1 MSVAS
6 RPREDSSLNTVV
18 AGRYQLIER
27 LSQGGMGEVFAARD
41 TTSGRKVALK
51 RLLPAHRQRA
61 ALFRAEYHTLAR
73 LRHPYIIQVQD
84 FGLDGE
90 TPYYTMELLDGQDL
104 LETGPS
110 DYHESCRMLRDV
122 ATSLALLHAQRL
134 LHRDLSPRNVRKT
147 SSGRCKLFDFGMMV
161 PFGVPPNLAGTP
173 PFVSPEAWEGSVL
186 DQRSDIYSLG
196 ALAYWLITRKLPYE
210 PKSTAQHGYAG
221 VGPPARLR
229 KSVPDL
235 PEALD
240 DLVMSMLEL
249 DPVKR
254 PSSAAEVIVRL
265 NQIAGLEPDDA
276 VELAQSYL
284 SSARF
289 VSRRKE
295 LSIIDQ
301 ALARA
306 VERRGG
312 GLLVTGAGGIGRTRL
327 LQEVALL
334 AQTRGARIVRAFG
347 AGGSSSGEL
356 VREIYQGLRRAA
368 PEAFKLLDYRDQ
380 AIVKQLDRE
389 SRNPQQPNTPSPE
402 ARARLHAA
410 LSAYAH
416 VATAEGT
423 WVFLIDDLHV
433 ADPFSNAFVASLAR
447 EAENRALL
455 VVATARGMEEELTD
469 TPAALFAKDARH
481 LGLEDLDQDS
491 IRAICSS
498 LFGAVPN
505 LDRLIAW
512 LYRQARGNPALTME
526 LASLL
531 LRRGT
536 IRFLEGAFSL
546 PRHDIDD
553 EVPADL
559 AHTLALRLDP
569 LSSHARKV
577 AELVATCRG
586 SAPLELCLSACEG
599 SADEIMAALE
609 ELVRHGVLM
618 TARGEYAFAQEAM
631 RNAVR
636 LTLVPAREKQLHGRL
651 ADALLAS
658 PAPDLEH
665 RLEAGWHLVHTDQEQ
680 RGADLLAQV
689 TPPLIESGLAYAG
702 AMAAAEK
709 ALEVYERTHAALE
722 KRLALRTILVRA
734 GFLYDY
740 RLAQRYGVDT
750 IRMLENWMGLPSLRR
765 FERFIGGFLMLVLAF
780 AVTALKRAFASPEKR
795 GPQAYL
801 SLKYLCRSLVS
812 LLGVRVLGLD
822 GPGAAELLAK
832 ITFLEDAPSW
842 TSGKQVFLI
851 GRAVAMQPLGREVA
865 VRRDVQLAL
874 DHLNNMRAADMSE
887 AERLDAR
894 AGLMLSGGINECYR
908 AGSDAL
914 TAADAVEAVGTQLA
928 RASAQRIRLTYHM
941 VRGGRDEADRHR
953 RMLDTHAIQGG
964 TTWQVE
970 WFAVSVEG
978 VASARLGDLV
988 SARRS
993 LERLEELVHEVPT
1006 LTPMR
1011 DIMRVMYQWRRGNL
1025 EKAIELGEYLVNKY
1039 PAKSV
1044 IGWVAGYGAYAG
1056 ALNESGNYQKA
1067 QEICERARAVIT
1079 DADREYAI
1087 IYSHVDRELAVAL
1100 AAQGRRAEA
1109 EAITQKAI
1117 KFYEE
1122 RREYAWLY
1130 AEYENAARI
1139 AKICGDGEGVRE
1151 AVKNMR
1157 EAAKRANSKFLLAQ
1171 SARAA
1176 ATLLRSLPRA
1186 ERAPVEVQGADMIT
1200 PVDGGEEVEV
1210 HTPVRGFTRSRAR
1223 NVLKRAMDE
1232 AGANAA
1238 HLYVL
1243 GPDGAVLTASAGE
1256 DDPPSQVADEA
1267 WSLGNH
1273 HEAVDSQAESKLRI
1287 RTINALERTYEL
1299 MLLPRRDGEART
1311 TVLALEHQHNRAATD
1326 LPVSVLEK
1334 LTAWSA
1340 D

>member
-6 RPREDSSLNTVV
+6 RPRDDSSLNTVV
-18 AGRYQLIER
+18 AGRYQLLER
-27 LSQGGMGEVFAARD
+27 LSSGGMGEVFAARD
-41 TTSGRKVALK
+41 NTTGRKVALK
-51 RLLPAHRQRA
+51 RLLPAHRKRA
-61 ALFRAEYHTLAR
+61 AMFRAEFHALAR
-73 LRHPYIIQVQD
+73 LRHPYIIQVHE
-84 FGLDGE
+84 FGADAD
-90 TPYYTMELLDGQDL
+90 TPYYTMELLDGHDL
-104 LETGPS
+104 LDAGPS
-110 DYHESCRMLRDV
+110 DYHECCRMLRDV

-229 KSVPDL
+229 KSVADL

-240 DLVMSMLEL
+240 ELVMSMLEL

-254 PSSAAEVIVRL
+254 PASAAEVILRL

-276 VELAQSYL
+276 VALGQSYL

-289 VSRRKE
+289 VGRRKE
-295 LSIIDQ
+295 LSVIDQ
-301 ALARA
+301 ALALA
-306 VERRGG
+306 AERRGG
-312 GLLVTGAGGIGRTRL
+312 GLFVTGVGGIGRTRL

-334 AQTRGARIVRAFG
+334 AQARGARIVRAFG
-347 AGGSSSGEL
+347 AGGSAGGEL

-389 SRNPQQPNTPSPE
+389 ARNPLQPNTPSPE

-423 WVFLIDDLHV
+423 WVFLIDDLHL
-433 ADPFSNAFVASLAR
+433 ADPFSSAFVASLAR
-447 EAENRALL
+447 EAESRALL
-455 VVATARGMEEELTD
+455 VVATGRGAEEDLAE
-469 TPAALFAKDARH
+469 TPVALFAKEARH
-481 LGLEDLDQDS
+481 LGLETLDQDS
-491 IRAICSS
+491 IRAICTS
-498 LFGAVPN
+498 LFGSVPH
-505 LDRLIAW
+505 LERLVVW
-512 LYRQARGNPALTME
+512 LYRQAHGNPALTME

-536 IRFLEGAFSL
+536 IRFVEGSFSL
-546 PRHDIDD
+546 PPDEIDD

-559 AHTLALRLDP
+559 AHTLALRLEP
-569 LSSHARKV
+569 LSSQARKV

-586 SAPLELCLSACEG
+586 SAPLELCLASGEG
-599 SADEIMAALE
+599 SADDTMAALQ

-618 TARGEYAFAQEAM
+618 TARGEYAFAQETM

-636 LTLVPAREKQLHGRL
+636 LTLDAPRQRQLHKRL
-651 ADALLAS
+651 SDALLAG
-658 PAPDLEH
+658 PASDLEH
-665 RLEAGWHLVHTDQEQ
+665 RLEAGWHLVHTEQELS
-680 RGADLLAQV
+680 GADLLAEV

-709 ALEVYERTHAALE
+709 ALEVYERNRASLE
-722 KRLALRTILVRA
+722 KRLALRTLLVRA

-740 RLAQRYGVDT
+740 RLAQRYGADT
-750 IRMLENWMGLPSLRR
+750 VRMLEDWMWLPRLRGIERYLGGLVVLMCTLAVVGLRR
-765 FERFIGGFLMLVLAF
+765 LFTGKHA
-780 AVTALKRAFASPEKR
+780 R
-795 GPQAYL
+795 GPAAYL

-822 GPGAAELLAK
+822 GAGAAELLAK
-832 ITFLEDAPSW
+832 ITFLEGSPRW
-842 TSGKQVFLI
+842 TSGKQIYLLA
-851 GRAVAMQPLGREVA
+851 RAVAMQPLGREAQVA
-865 VRRDVQLAL
+865 IEARRAL
-874 DHLNNMRAADMSE
+874 DYLNNVRAPDMTE

-894 AGLMLSGGINECYR
+894 AGLMLSAGINECYR

-914 TAADAVEAVGTQLA
+914 ANADAVEAVGTQLA

-941 VRGGRDEADRHR
+941 VRGGRDEADQHR

-970 WFAVSVEG
+970 WFAVPVEG

-993 LERLEELVHEVPT
+993 LERLEELVREVPT

-1011 DIMRVMYQWRRGNL
+1011 DIMRVMYQYRRGNS
-1025 EKAIELGEYLVNKY
+1025 EKAIEFGEALIAKY
-1039 PAKSV
+1039 PMRSV

-1056 ALNESGNYQKA
+1056 ALNESGQYQKA
-1067 QEICERARAVIT
+1067 KEITERARAVIT
-1079 DADREYAI
+1079 DADREYAV
-1087 IYSHVDRELAVAL
+1087 IYSHTDRELAVAL
-1100 AAQGRRAEA
+1100 AALGQREEA
-1109 EAITQKAI
+1109 EAITKRAI
-1117 KFYEE
+1117 RFYEE
-1122 RREYAWLY
+1122 RREYAWLS

-1139 AKICGDGEGVRE
+1139 ARICGDTEGVRE
-1151 AVKNMR
+1151 AVRNMR
-1157 EAAKRANSKFLLAQ
+1157 EAAKRSNSKFVLAQ
-1171 SARAA
+1171 SARVAA
-1176 ATLLRSLPRA
+1176 NMLRALPRS
-1186 ERAPVEVQGADMIT
+1186 ERAPVEANGADMIT
-1200 PVDGGEEVEV
+1200 PIDGGDELEV

-1243 GPDGAVLTASAGE
+1243 GPNGAVLTASAG
-1256 DDPPSQVADEA
+1256 DDEPPSQLASEA
-1267 WSLGNH
+1267 WSLGTQL
-1273 HEAVDSQAESKLRI
+1273 DGGDPQAENKLRI
-1287 RTINALERTYEL
+1287 RSISAHERTYEL
-1299 MLLPRRDGEART
+1299 MLLPRRDGEARS
-1311 TVLALEHQHNRAATD
+1311 TVLALEHPQDHTGAD
-1326 LPVSVLEK
+1326 LPESVLEK